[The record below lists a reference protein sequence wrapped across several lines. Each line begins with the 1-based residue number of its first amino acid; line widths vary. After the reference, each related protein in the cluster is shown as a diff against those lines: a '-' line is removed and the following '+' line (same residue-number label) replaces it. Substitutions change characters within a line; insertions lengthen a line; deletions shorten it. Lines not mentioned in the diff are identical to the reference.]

1 MMMDIAAMIDKLE
14 TERRRLDGAIEAL
27 RRLQEQTGNTKKRS
41 AGGSRQR
48 RGRKFMSAD
57 ERREVSA
64 RMKRYWAKR
73 RKQMA

>member
-1 MMMDIAAMIDKLE
+1 MMMDITAMIDKLE

-27 RRLQEQTGNTKKRS
+27 RRLQQQTGSPRAAS
-41 AGGSRQR
+41 SSRQR
-48 RGRKFMSAD
+48 RGRKFMSAA

-73 RKQMA
+73 RKQAA

>member
-1 MMMDIAAMIDKLE
+1 MMMDISAMIEKLE

-27 RRLQEQTGNTKKRS
+27 RRLQQQTGNTKTRAT
-41 AGGSRQR
+41 AGGRQR